1 MRANSPSR
9 PERCLGRCEVSAGY
23 CPPDGNVATC
33 LESVRGKQCS
43 DSFFRKMTWNH
54 HADPCLP
61 ARGTDRLWAGRG
73 GDVHSNLIYK
83 SGEGG
88 SYSRV

>member
-54 HADPCLP
+54 HADPCSLP
-61 ARGTDRLWAGRG
+61 GGRTGCG
-73 GDVHSNLIYK
+73 G
-83 SGEGG
+83 GG
-88 SYSRV
+88 GGRRCPQQLDL